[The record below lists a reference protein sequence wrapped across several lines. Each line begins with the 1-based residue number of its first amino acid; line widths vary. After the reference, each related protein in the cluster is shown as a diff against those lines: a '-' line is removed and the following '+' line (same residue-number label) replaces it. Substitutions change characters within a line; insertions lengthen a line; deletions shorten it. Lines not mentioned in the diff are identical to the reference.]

1 MRAADVVLCRS
12 GASTIAELTLVG
24 APSVLVPSP
33 YVTNN
38 HQEANALELEKAGAA
53 KMIREK
59 DCTGKVLF
67 DTVKSLLLN
76 RDKLMSMSENAASL
90 GVHNSAALMADI
102 ILSHVK

>member
-1 MRAADVVLCRS
+1 MRAADIVMCRS

-24 APSVLVPSP
+24 APSILVPSP

-38 HQEANALELEKAGAA
+38 HQEANALELERAGAA

-67 DTVKSLLLN
+67 DAVKELLSN
-76 RDKLMSMSENAASL
+76 RDKLRKMSENAASL
-90 GVHNSAALMADI
+90 GVHNSAALTANI
-102 ILSHVK
+102 ILSHIK